1 MGIFIWK
8 ETKTE
13 EGRVKWERKQQD
25 MKAKDESEKG
35 WCQQVVRMSFRGSD
49 GAWTGVM
56 EQPDISMMV
65 VLPLGLMTSTPHCAA
80 WSQHPAHSGFDG
92 PEESDGA
99 GHAQKGKKS
108 FSGALALS
116 SNLPQT
122 LISLTIKCGPQVLL
136 QITVP

>member
-1 MGIFIWK
+1 MRGTVIMGVFIWK

-65 VLPLGLMTSTPHCAA
+65 VLPLGLMTSTPHFLKLC
-80 WSQHPAHSGFDG
+80 SLVPA
-92 PEESDGA
+92 
-99 GHAQKGKKS
+99 
-108 FSGALALS
+108 S
-116 SNLPQT
+116 S
-122 LISLTIKCGPQVLL
+122 SL
-136 QITVP
+136 